1 MCTDECFA
9 HGQVQFLSW
18 VEIGELT
25 SSTPLPDADGF
36 FDETR
41 FNTTTV
47 YGRVNFEGRDVGY
60 CQCDEGWTGEYCQIQ
75 CAPCDSQTGQCV
87 YNGTH
92 GECVC
97 ANGFTGADCSTQC
110 DPCVN
115 GVCSMTGSCTCDPGY
130 AGFDCNIECG
140 DIVSGSRGTR
150 NLNGALLGLG
160 LLFSEVTRASAT
172 KATPVPC
179 AATRVLTRTTPITA
193 CASLSPKPTVTP
205 SEEPPPRISKPRLCA
220 NPAGLVYP
228 PWIESRRIR

>member
-160 LLFSEVTRASAT
+160 LLFSEVTCECDQGYTGPMCSYTCPYAYNTDNGVCVVKSQTDRDAERGT
-172 KATPVPC
+172 
-179 AATRVLTRTTPITA
+179 AAEDIETEIV
-193 CASLSPKPTVTP
+193 CKPTWTG
-205 SEEPPPRISKPRLCA
+205 L
-220 NPAGLVYP
+220 PALDRT
-228 PWIESRRIR
+228 RRIR